1 MQPLMGVA
9 KFERLFRLSARL
21 DVDKSDLRRLNEFL
35 NQKVYDLLLIGQVA
49 AKANH
54 RDIIQPWDLPI
65 TKGLQESIAEFKAL
79 DEELELSPILEH
91 LATLPMLDL
100 GYSVETEARLP
111 DIVGALTISLAKT
124 FKILD
129 PDLKNPQ
136 AEHWERA
143 FGIFS
148 MLL

>member
-9 KFERLFRLSARL
+9 KFERLFRLAARL
-21 DVDKSDLRRLNEFL
+21 DVDKGDLRQLTEFL
-35 NQKVYDLLLIGQVA
+35 NQKVYDLLLIGQAV

-54 RDIIQPWDLPI
+54 RDIIEPWDLPI

-91 LATLPMLDL
+91 LAALPMLDL
-100 GYSVETEARLP
+100 GYSVETETRLP
-111 DIVGALTISLAKT
+111 DLVGALTISLAKT

-136 AEHWERA
+136 TEHWQRA
-143 FGIFS
+143 FSIFS

>member
-1 MQPLMGVA
+1 MGVA

-100 GYSVETEARLP
+100 GYSAETEARLP
-111 DIVGALTISLAKT
+111 DIVGALTLGLART
-124 FKILD
+124 FKLLD
-129 PDLKNPQ
+129 PDRKNPQ